1 MKIRSIA
8 AAAVIAA
15 ATGAA
20 CLANGAPSE
29 PTSATQELAALRTQL
44 AALQE
49 RLVQLEQAQQKQIER
64 VEASQV
70 AQATVNTDLQE
81 SIDRTA
87 DNLARTV
94 GEGASSGWM
103 GRWVWKG
110 DLRAR
115 NEHIDQE
122 ATVAE
127 RNRNRFRLRVGAMA
141 RVNDNTRVEVQF
153 ATGEGADARSSNQSF
168 TDANSRKAL
177 DLDIAQVEWA
187 PNDQWRLTIGKMRQP
202 WVRTSSFFFDGDI
215 NPEGVAVGW
224 QQAANGFFGTLFA
237 TELAERSTA
246 ADSGVFGAQVGWRET
261 RSDGSRLLLAGGFY
275 DHFAVRGYNPFQSA
289 SNASSGVGSFG
300 NTTTTSATVCRKAV
314 GAGVP
319 CLANDYNIVELLG
332 EYQFNVGEQ
341 PLLVFANLARN
352 TAAKAS
358 GTTPDGVDSAY
369 AAGFTYGRA
378 NASIPGT
385 WEIGYL
391 YQVIEKDALFAQWID
406 SDFAAGN
413 TDGGGSAFRA
423 AYQLSRNWRFNL
435 TYMLNETNRDVG
447 AAVTIPTSRT
457 LFDRDYQRLQ
467 VDLNWTY

>member
-1 MKIRSIA
+1 MTIRSLA

-15 ATGAA
+15 VAGAA
-20 CLANGAPSE
+20 CLANAAPVE
-29 PTSATQELAALRTQL
+29 PTSTAQELAALRVQL

-49 RLVQLEQAQQKQIER
+49 RLAELEQAHQ
-64 VEASQV
+64 
-70 AQATVNTDLQE
+70 AQETVNSELQE
-81 SIDRTA
+81 SIDRTS

-103 GRWVWKG
+103 GRWVWQG

-127 RNRNRFRLRVGAMA
+127 RNRSRFRLRVGAVA

-153 ATGEGADARSSNQSF
+153 ASGEGADARSANQSF

-187 PNDQWRLTIGKMRQP
+187 PNDQWRLTVGKMRQP

-215 NPEGVAVGW
+215 TPEGLALRW
-224 QQAANGFFGTLFA
+224 QPRANGFFGTLFA
-237 TELAERSTA
+237 TELAERATA
-246 ADSGVFGAQVGWRET
+246 ADSGVLGAQIGWREA
-261 RSDGSRLLLAGGFY
+261 RSDGRRWLLAGAFY
-275 DHFAVRGYNPFQSA
+275 DHFAVRGYNPFQG
-289 SNASSGVGSFG
+289 ASSVSAGVGSYG
-300 NTTTTSATVCRKAV
+300 NTTTTSAAVCRRAV
-314 GAGVP
+314 GASP
-319 CLANDYNIVELLG
+319 CLVNDYNIVELLG

-341 PLLVFANLARN
+341 PLLLFANVAQN
-352 TAAKAS
+352 TAAEAV
-358 GTTPDGVDSAY
+358 GIAPDALDSAY
-369 AAGFTYGRA
+369 AAGFTFGRA
-378 NASIPGT
+378 TASIPGT
-385 WEIGYL
+385 WELGYL
-391 YQVIEKDALFAQWID
+391 YQVVEKDALFAQWID

-423 AYQLSRNWRFNL
+423 AYQVSRNWRFNL

-447 AAVTIPTSRT
+447 AAVTVPNSRT
-457 LFDRDYQRLQ
+457 LLDRDYRRLQ
-467 VDLNWTY
+467 IDFNWTY